1 MRAVECAAC
10 GNQVLCE
17 KFSVAHTSVQWTADA
32 AVACAEFRDRVRPG
46 VTTARLRTCRALRAS
61 IDRAVE
67 DGTLEVGTPESGPAE
82 SGAAEPGSLESVSPE
97 SGAPGTDSPES
108 GTPGVG
114 TPEAVDA

>member
-32 AVACAEFRDRVRPG
+32 AVVCAEFRDRVDPG
-46 VTTARLRTCRALRAS
+46 GTTARVRTCGALRAS

-67 DGTLEVGTPESGPAE
+67 DGNLTVGTLEPG
-82 SGAAEPGSLESVSPE
+82 GAA
-97 SGAPGTDSPES
+97 GTA
-108 GTPGVG
+108 T
-114 TPEAVDA
+114 TEADDA